1 MQEINIFEQ
10 LFLTTEMWGIFG
22 PLALVVIGFFI
33 TQREKGLGIFFI
45 IVDSIIVWQY
55 LNTANYEL
63 YLWHVIILILG
74 IMQCTFQLFGKRR

>member
-55 LNTANYEL
+55 LQIANYEL

>member
-1 MQEINIFEQ
+1 MEINLFEE
-10 LFLTTEMWGIFG
+10 LFLSLEMWGLFG

-33 TQREKGLGIFFI
+33 TQKAKEIGILFI

-55 LNTANYEL
+55 LDLPNYEL

-74 IMQCTFQLFGKRR
+74 IIQCTFTGLSKRR